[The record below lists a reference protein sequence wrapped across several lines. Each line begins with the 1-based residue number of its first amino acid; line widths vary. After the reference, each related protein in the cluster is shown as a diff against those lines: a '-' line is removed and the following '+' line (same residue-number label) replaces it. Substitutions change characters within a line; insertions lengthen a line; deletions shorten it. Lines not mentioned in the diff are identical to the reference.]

1 MKLSCPNLHR
11 LNVNKSHESQLMSTN
26 SNQFDMFETKPDLLA
41 NVATVTAPASK
52 RKPVTKDDDE
62 ALARRLEETGRF
74 RILRKLVPRPIIN
87 RSDNKFDKLAVLID
101 TETTGLNHETDQV
114 IEVGA
119 VAFTYNDDGII
130 GDVVGVFNGL
140 QQPTIPIPA
149 EITRITGITNEMVQ
163 GQSLNIEELEAI
175 IAPASLIIAHNARF
189 DRPFCEKLSPVFVT
203 RPWACSVAE
212 IQWANLGFEGSK
224 LGYLVGQAGLFHNG
238 HRATDDC
245 HALLEVIATPAGKA
259 NVIPFAELLQSSR
272 KARVRIYAENSPF
285 DLKDHL
291 KKRGYRWSD
300 GSDGRPKA
308 WWTEVDEA
316 DYADEL
322 HYLRTEIYRWKEA
335 EPLSIKLTAADRYKA

>member
-1 MKLSCPNLHR
+1 MKVS
-11 LNVNKSHESQLMSTN
+11 SMSSN
-26 SNQFDMFETKPDLLA
+26 SNQFDMFDQQTENLVPA
-41 NVATVTAPASK
+41 SPVATTALK
-52 RKPVTKDDDE
+52 RKPKHENDEE
-62 ALARRLEETGRF
+62 ALARQLEETGRF
-74 RILRKLVPRPIIN
+74 RILRKLMPRTVIN
-87 RSDNKFDKLAVLID
+87 RADSQFNKLAILID
-101 TETTGLNHETDQV
+101 TETTGLDHASDQV

-119 VAFTYNDDGII
+119 VAFTYNADGAL

-163 GQSLNIEELEAI
+163 GQSLDLQALNAMIE
-175 IAPASLIIAHNARF
+175 PADLIIAHNARF
-189 DRPFCEKLSPVFVT
+189 DRPFCEKLSPVFIAKA
-203 RPWACSVAE
+203 WACSVAE

-245 HALLEVIATPAGKA
+245 HALLEVLARPAGDTKT
-259 NVIPFAELLQSSR
+259 VPFDELLKSSR
-272 KARVRIYAENSPF
+272 KSRIRIYAENSPF

-308 WWTEVDEA
+308 WWIEIDES
-316 DYADEL
+316 DYASEL
-322 HYLRTEIYRWKEA
+322 QYLRTEIYRWKDA
-335 EPLSIKLTAADRYKA
+335 EPLSFKLTAVERYKG